1 MKKINR
7 FAPTG
12 KMYGGRN
19 YEPAAR
25 EKGKTLYAAYWT
37 TIEKCERTT
46 VVQFRFPLQ
55 FGMLRAADWA
65 EKEIIDAADW
75 MDLQRCGSSG
85 YESSLSEAAKARM
98 LKQRL
103 RFMMP
108 LYEGHCKV
116 LHRCTSM
123 TLSVG
128 MNQLQ
133 IEMAVDESLNA
144 NIGDAVEEAMDRMAA
159 WMRENAYQ
167 MQMN

>member
-7 FAPTG
+7 LLSSDTQN
-12 KMYGGRN
+12 GRH
-19 YEPAAR
+19 YKGPAAR
-25 EKGKTLYAAYWT
+25 LRAKTLYASYWT

-75 MDLQRCGSSG
+75 MELQRCGCS
-85 YESSLSEAAKARM
+85 EDTSLSEAAKARM

-144 NIGDAVEEAMDRMAA
+144 NIGDVVEEAMDRMAA